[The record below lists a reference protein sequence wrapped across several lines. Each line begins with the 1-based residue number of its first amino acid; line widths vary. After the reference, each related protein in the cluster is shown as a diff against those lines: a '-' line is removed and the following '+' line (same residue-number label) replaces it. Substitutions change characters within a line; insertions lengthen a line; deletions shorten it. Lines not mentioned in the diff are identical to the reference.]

1 MLILP
6 TPPAEAFTRVKE
18 GLIPLLA
25 EELDIVDDSDYSIEI
40 ARPQPIYTAG
50 LTDVLSG
57 DLLGNVRLTSWQFLV
72 LRARQPFG
80 SGEVDVERGVGG
92 TETLVYGGFHLGP
105 YARSV
110 VGTLHI
116 AEGLPPVIER
126 DYEVRILRIPTVFL
140 YCVWLHSEGHDDL
153 LLPCKPAPTPLVEN
167 NVLEPATIA
176 AALRDLAAYRLS
188 VADADI

>member
-1 MLILP
+1 MTLP
-6 TPPAEAFTRVKE
+6 TAPPEAFTRLKE
-18 GLIPLLA
+18 GLGPLLA
-25 EELDIVDDSDYSIEI
+25 EELDIIDDSDYSIEI

-80 SGEVDVERGVGG
+80 SGEVDVERGAAGN
-92 TETLVYGGFHLGP
+92 ETLIYGGFHLGP

-110 VGTLHI
+110 VRTLHI
-116 AEGLPPVIER
+116 AEVLPPVIER
-126 DYEVRILRIPTVFL
+126 DYEVRILRIPAVFL
-140 YCVWLHSEGHDDL
+140 YCVWLHGEGHDDL

-167 NVLEPATIA
+167 TVLAPATIA
-176 AALRDLAAYRLS
+176 AALRDLAAYRLGI
-188 VADADI
+188 ADADI